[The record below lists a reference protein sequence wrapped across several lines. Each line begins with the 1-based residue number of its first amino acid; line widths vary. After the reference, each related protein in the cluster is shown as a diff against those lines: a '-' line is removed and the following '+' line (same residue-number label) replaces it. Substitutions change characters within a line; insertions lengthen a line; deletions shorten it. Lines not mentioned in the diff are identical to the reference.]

1 MTLSRTFPILYFTGI
16 LLAAEGCSSP
26 AGMPLFNGRDLS
38 GWDTYIAPASD
49 STPPPGL
56 NHDPNGVFTVTQVDG
71 APAIRVSGVQY
82 GGLSTQQEYHNYHL
96 KLEFKWGVAKI
107 PSFANRKRD
116 SGVLY
121 HAVGPHGVDARAWM
135 RSQEFQVQEGD
146 CGDYWGV
153 AGATFDIPAVKNA
166 QDQWVYDEKGDR
178 MTFRDSTLVG
188 RRCIKGLDAEKPY
201 GEWNSLEIICFANS
215 SIHILNGKVV
225 MRLYNS
231 SQVIDGELRPL
242 ASGKIQLQSEGCE
255 VFYRNIALTPI
266 ESVPAAFQIP

>member
-1 MTLSRTFPILYFTGI
+1 M
-16 LLAAEGCSSP
+16 LAGVGCSSRTDN
-26 AGMPLFNGRDLS
+26 ALFNGRDLS

-56 NHDPNGVFTVTQVDG
+56 NHDPNGVFKVIEVDG
-71 APAIRVSGVQY
+71 DPAIRVSGEQY

-153 AGATFDIPAVKNA
+153 AGATFDIPAVKNS
-166 QDQWVYDEKGDR
+166 QDQWVYDQRGTR
-178 MTFRDSTLVG
+178 MTFRDSTAVG
-188 RRCIKGLDAEKPY
+188 RRCIKGVDAEKPY
-201 GEWNSLEIICFANS
+201 GEWNTLEIICLADS
-215 SIHILNGKVV
+215 SVHILNGRVV
-225 MRLYNS
+225 MRLYHS
-231 SQVIDGELRPL
+231 SQVVDGELRPL
-242 ASGKIQLQSEGCE
+242 ANGKIQLQSEGCE
-255 VFYRNIALTPI
+255 VYFRNITLTPI
-266 ESVPAAFQIP
+266 ESVPAAFQIQ